1 MLQDTYW
8 LLYWNE
14 DWTNF
19 IVFKYSLEILIE
31 ILAEIFIL
39 VFIIIVGLG
48 RLHSIF
54 FSKVKS
60 YSHQTYQLV
69 GSEKVRIHS
78 FQKIFFQN
86 NDWRENSLIHNRRH
100 RKSINSYLYTIG
112 FILNWG
118 LLKHVPSIIIIFQG
132 YDSLSIPIQVMLTE
146 KMMSNLKKMIH

>member
-31 ILAEIFIL
+31 ICRVFIL

-86 NDWRENSLIHNRRH
+86 NDWRENSPIHNRRH

-112 FILNWG
+112 FILKWG
-118 LLKHVPSIIIIFQG
+118 LLKHAPSIMIIFQG
-132 YDSLSIPIQVMLTE
+132 YDSLSIPI
-146 KMMSNLKKMIH
+146 

>member
-19 IVFKYSLEILIE
+19 IVFKYSSEILIE
-31 ILAEIFIL
+31 ILAEIL

-86 NDWRENSLIHNRRH
+86 NDWRENSPIHNNRN
-100 RKSINSYLYTIG
+100 RKSSNSYLYTIG
-112 FILNWG
+112 FTLNWG
-118 LLKHVPSIIIIFQG
+118 LLEHVPSILILFQG
-132 YDSLSIPIQVMLTE
+132 YDSLSIPI
-146 KMMSNLKKMIH
+146 